1 MFVRFVRFKS
11 CDETVKKLCR
21 KKITAPDEP
30 ILGAQF
36 TVQQAIAAAIV
47 KRAVGGASDAV
58 KLIRE
63 ILDSETANTAGEFKV
78 NIRVVD

>member
-1 MFVRFVRFKS
+1 MAKS
-11 CDETVKKLCR
+11 KSFDETVKKLCR
-21 KKITAPDEP
+21 KKITDPDEP
-30 ILGAQF
+30 IVGAQF

-47 KRAVGGASDAV
+47 KRAVSGASDAV

-78 NIRVVD
+78 NIRVID